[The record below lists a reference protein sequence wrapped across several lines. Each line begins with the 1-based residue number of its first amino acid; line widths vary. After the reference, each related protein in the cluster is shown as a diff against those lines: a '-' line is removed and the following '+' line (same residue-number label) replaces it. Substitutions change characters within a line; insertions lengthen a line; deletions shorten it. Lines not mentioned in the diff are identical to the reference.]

1 MKLLPLMFLLELK
14 LRRQYCTGLHGGSD
28 SKVNQQHVYRLWS
41 SFHPILVCL
50 SDPGSKTQK
59 LACSFQVDMIHQ
71 MLIPGDLYTKHFFR
85 SVTRYPLRLPCCS
98 GTYNS
103 RCCHYALFSFQLFSL
118 LEITLQADRL
128 TCSLFESTVKNINS
142 MRGDDLS
149 LFFTM

>member
-1 MKLLPLMFLLELK
+1 MGEVTPKLISNMSAD
-14 LRRQYCTGLHGGSD
+14 YAG
-28 SKVNQQHVYRLWS
+28 

-71 MLIPGDLYTKHFFR
+71 MLIPGDLYQNISSFCA
-85 SVTRYPLRLPCCS
+85 RYPLRLPCCS

-103 RCCHYALFSFQLFSL
+103 RCCHYTLFSFALFSL
-118 LEITLQADRL
+118 LEITLQAGRL

-142 MRGDDLS
+142 MRRRFVS
-149 LFFTM
+149 LFYHVILGA